1 MYPYDSSNSSSKS
14 EDPAPAVQMTS
25 ELEHAQLELL
35 SATCAAHQLRLHYSP
50 ADLAR
55 FARRDGLRKS
65 AEAAGMLYEF
75 YSALEK
81 TIPQSQSMSAPATEP
96 ASGLTAEPAFQP
108 TAELIASAIQLVCQ
122 YLRQQ
127 REHYLLAARPIENQ
141 IKARMW
147 PYFSAEL
154 LDQIRIVELHGQRV
168 PTPPFYADARARG
181 FDSLPE
187 LTHMDSLTFLDIVVF
202 NQAPTD
208 RSMFHALVHAVQ
220 FHVLG
225 VERYTELFVR
235 SFIRT
240 RTHFTVPLEAQAFA
254 LASKF
259 MRPAPERFSVEERV
273 RQWLSD
279 GRY

>member
-1 MYPYDSSNSSSKS
+1 MN
-14 EDPAPAVQMTS
+14 S

-35 SATCAAHQLRLHYSP
+35 SATCATHQLRLHYSS

-55 FARRDGLRKS
+55 FARRDLLRKS
-65 AEAAGMLYEF
+65 AEAASMLHEF
-75 YSALEK
+75 YSALEQ
-81 TIPQSQSMSAPATEP
+81 TIPESVPPTEP
-96 ASGLTAEPAFQP
+96 AFEP
-108 TAELIASAIQLVCQ
+108 TAEQIGWSVQLVCD

-127 REHYLLAARPIENQ
+127 REHYLPAARPLGNQ
-141 IKARMW
+141 LKARMW

-154 LDQIRIVELHGQRV
+154 LDRIRVVELNGERV
-168 PTPPFYADARARG
+168 PTPPFYAEARAYG
-181 FDSLPE
+181 FDNLPE

-202 NQAPTD
+202 NHAPTD
-208 RSMFHALVHAVQ
+208 RALFHALVHAVQ

-225 VERYTELFVR
+225 LERYTELFVR

-259 MRPAPERFSVEERV
+259 MRPAPERFSVEDHV
-273 RQWLSD
+273 QQWLAD

>member
-1 MYPYDSSNSSSKS
+1 
-14 EDPAPAVQMTS
+14 
-25 ELEHAQLELL
+25 
-35 SATCAAHQLRLHYSP
+35 
-50 ADLAR
+50 
-55 FARRDGLRKS
+55 
-65 AEAAGMLYEF
+65 
-75 YSALEK
+75 
-81 TIPQSQSMSAPATEP
+81 
-96 ASGLTAEPAFQP
+96 
-108 TAELIASAIQLVCQ
+108 
-122 YLRQQ
+122 
-127 REHYLLAARPIENQ
+127 
-141 IKARMW
+141 MW